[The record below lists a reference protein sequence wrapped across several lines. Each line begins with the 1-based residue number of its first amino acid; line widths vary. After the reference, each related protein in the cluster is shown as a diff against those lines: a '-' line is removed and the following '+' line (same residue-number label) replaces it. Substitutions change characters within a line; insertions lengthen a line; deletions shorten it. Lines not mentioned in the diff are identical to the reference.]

1 MNPQKES
8 LFSMQRQRA
17 LLRRWYFS
25 RIGLVAESALIGLA
39 SGLVVS
45 FFRMALVQADGFR
58 LNWYQRLSNAIINM
72 QWYPIGLEVL
82 AFIILGLFLGWM
94 SLWRPMAR
102 GSGIPQLKGY
112 FEGHLTFRW
121 FSELIVKITSGVLGI
136 GAGLSLGREGPSVQI
151 GSYVGMGILSRSERS
166 AVEKKFLITAGASA
180 GLAAAFNAPLAG
192 VLFALEELHRVFSP
206 LLLTCTLAASMT
218 ADMVAGY
225 FFGMHPVFNFR
236 AIKLLPI
243 NLYPWVIVLGV
254 VSALG
259 ADLFKRAL
267 YGFQDFYKHVPVPR
281 CMWPILPLLV
291 SIPLGLYLFDVTGG
305 GHPLIESLT
314 VTQRTLS
321 MLALLFF
328 IKLVFTAL
336 SYGAGTAGGIFLP
349 LLVCGAL
356 LGTFTGQAL
365 SVLGY
370 IDQLYILNFLILGM
384 AAFFTAVV
392 KAPVTGAVLILEMS
406 GNFNHFGGLMLVC
419 LVAYVTS
426 DIIVS
431 QPVYDVLL
439 ARLLSSTGS
448 EAGSEAGCVTG
459 TGSETETETEKIS
472 QKFQ

>member
-1 MNPQKES
+1 MHVSN
-8 LFSMQRQRA
+8 LFSLHGQRT
-17 LLRRWYFS
+17 LLRRLYFS
-25 RIGLVAESALIGLA
+25 RIGLVVESALIGLA

-45 FFRMALVQADGFR
+45 LFRMALVQADR
-58 LNWYQRLSNAIINM
+58 LRLTWYQRLTTVIYYG
-72 QWYPIGLEVL
+72 QWYLIGLEILV
-82 AFIILGLFLGWM
+82 FIVLGLFLGWM

-121 FSELIVKITSGVLGI
+121 FSELLVKITSGILGI

-151 GSYVGMGILSRSERS
+151 GSYVGMGILARSERP

-192 VLFALEELHRVFSP
+192 VLFALEELHHVFSP

-236 AIKLLPI
+236 ALRLLPI
-243 NLYPWVIVLGV
+243 NLYPWIIVLGV
-254 VSALG
+254 LSALG

-267 YGFQDFYKHVPVPR
+267 FGIQDFYKRLPVPR
-281 CMWPILPLLV
+281 FMWPILPLLTSV
-291 SIPLGLYLFDVTGG
+291 PLGIYLFDVTGG

-314 VTQRTLS
+314 VMQRTLS
-321 MLALLFF
+321 MLAFLFF
-328 IKLVFTAL
+328 IKLLFTAL

-356 LGTFTGQAL
+356 LGTFTGQVL
-365 SVLGY
+365 YVLGY
-370 IDQLYILNFLILGM
+370 IDELYILNFLILGM
-384 AAFFTAVV
+384 ASFFTAVV

-419 LVAYVTS
+419 LVAYVIS

-431 QPVYDVLL
+431 QPVYDVLF
-439 ARLLSSTGS
+439 ARLLSS
-448 EAGSEAGCVTG
+448 AGSETG
-459 TGSETETETEKIS
+459 TGKIG
-472 QKFQ
+472 QKSP